1 MGNQYTGSISRGRAA
16 ANHNLRLDHKGK
28 PLEDSPRHPKHI
40 DYSRSADNV
49 VIVNKPLDEVYRE
62 TFGAALEQYNAKQVA
77 KGHPERQ
84 IDDYLAK
91 VEADKKL
98 HTSYEFVIQVG
109 NKDEH
114 PPATEAVE
122 IYKAFDKEFQ
132 LAHKGHF
139 AVTQAVVHLDEQVA
153 HMHYTVVPVAES
165 KRGLATQNSMNKA
178 MAQAGYS
185 NYKEMLAAWDK
196 MLTEQMQE
204 RGLERVAGDR
214 ERQLG
219 GVDIETYK
227 RSMDVRQE
235 IERERTA
242 ANAELAETKQR
253 AQQATEQAQQA
264 KDELAKAQ
272 QDTLESR
279 VELGRCQEQIA
290 EKQALAGDLER
301 QNAEKTA
308 EIEGLKVEIGRF
320 SAEKEA
326 VEDRLECLRPREV
339 DLRAEVDQLKEQ
351 VAEREHAPAPA
362 NPGDDRQAA
371 GQEQQEQ
378 GQERAG
384 EQGRSIGE
392 QGAGLVRELAEA
404 AQRASQGDGRSLG
417 ELEQERSAAESRVGE
432 LEQRVADLEKQRD
445 ATADRVEGLKGAYER
460 AEQKHELAQQSHE
473 AAERKNGEAE
483 RRNQLASNR
492 LHDLKGRVAELRE
505 RVVERVT
512 ELREQLGRAQAIEVF
527 KDVRDRVAD
536 GREALHN
543 LLTDKFADRV
553 NDALAQHQQPQQEQ
567 QQEYSARD
575 WARYEQDMGRE
586 R

>member
-122 IYKAFDKEFQ
+122 IYKAFDEEFQ
-132 LAHKGHF
+132 RELGDSF
-139 AVTQAVVHLDEQVA
+139 AVSQAVVHLDEQVA

-378 GQERAG
+378 GQERAD

-483 RRNQLASNR
+483 RRNQLASSHLR
-492 LHDLKGRVAELRE
+492 DLKGRVEELRE